1 MAGAAVVPP
10 MSLWPRTLRRNSK
23 AAEGKRKKKSS
34 RKENPYP
41 STGLESFEV
50 VVTELQAKKKQLR
63 LAGTTGVV
71 EKPISE
77 LSSKAPE
84 SDKNEEGKV
93 MDMEDVAKSGGAG
106 GGNRQEDC
114 AQEEAAAAA
123 AAAATGCV
131 HREAEGGIFELP
143 WKMRAATKKRRGG
156 LTCVRSKTA
165 SKAASAMLVAVGT
178 FLASKRAEFGKG
190 IAAAMTFSVV
200 IRKWRNGKLYARF
213 IFSAMASYFLG
224 HLQHSYIFLQ
234 QSPFRSPPGLRIKL
248 QDEQPKPK
256 ELGSA
261 ATMEQQE
268 QEQKSSSFEFPNLL
282 PDSSSSPPPSPIR
295 LGPAATE
302 MKSPRTH
309 PVSSPKTS
317 SNVGSNAIPSR
328 NDLGRKLLS
337 WSLKS
342 RLMKSFHL
350 SKGAAESLPDLSPTI
365 KTENL
370 DSDAASSQCDAAAAS
385 SPKKSGNRFS
395 FSRKPKASS
404 EFPKV
409 AENRSSHRNSKR
421 SGSAAVMSNAQTTN
435 EVQSFTT
442 MACASSGL
450 RNIKTSFLPTTAT
463 IGDRKEMLNMRSSS
477 SVSSSSSLERGVG
490 GGEMWLLCG
499 LFIALLFLLMGQV
512 PAILVTS
519 VFFLVLSQLQKWRSS
534 RVGQAGRDQ
543 KDVTRRTLEEAS
555 RKLHIPSI
563 PGSPVRSPPPSR
575 ADINSTEYHKRIII
589 EGLLERNRKGNS

>member
-10 MSLWPRTLRRNSK
+10 MSLWPRTLRRNGK
-23 AAEGKRKKKSS
+23 AAEGKRKKKSC
-34 RKENPYP
+34 RKENPYA
-41 STGLESFEV
+41 STGLETFAV

-71 EKPISE
+71 EKTISE

-93 MDMEDVAKSGGAG
+93 MDMEVVAKGGRAG

-114 AQEEAAAAA
+114 AQEEATA

-131 HREAEGGIFELP
+131 QAEGGVFELP
-143 WKMRAATKKRRGG
+143 WKMRAASKKRRGG
-156 LTCVRSKTA
+156 LTCVRTRTA
-165 SKAASAMLVAVGT
+165 SKAPSAMLVAVGT

-190 IAAAMTFSVV
+190 IAAAMTFSIV

-224 HLQHSYIFLQ
+224 HLQHSYLFFQ
-234 QSPFRSPPGLRIKL
+234 QSPKHLTFGSPPGLRIKL
-248 QDEQPKPK
+248 QDEQPKK
-256 ELGSA
+256 LGSA

-268 QEQKSSSFEFPNLL
+268 QEPKSSSFEFPILL
-282 PDSSSSPPPSPIR
+282 PGSSSSPPPSPIR
-295 LGPAATE
+295 LGPVATE

-317 SNVGSNAIPSR
+317 SKGSSDASPSR
-328 NDLGRKLLS
+328 NDFGRKLLS
-337 WSLKS
+337 WRLKS
-342 RLMKSFHL
+342 RFIKSFHL

-365 KTENL
+365 KTENS
-370 DSDAASSQCDAAAAS
+370 DSDAASSQRDAAAAS
-385 SPKKSGNRFS
+385 SPKKSGNRFY
-395 FSRKPKASS
+395 FSRKSKASS

-409 AENRSSHRNSKR
+409 AEKR
-421 SGSAAVMSNAQTTN
+421 SGREAIMSNAQTTN
-435 EVQSFTT
+435 EVPSFTT
-442 MACASSGL
+442 MTCASSGL
-450 RNIKTSFLPTTAT
+450 RNIKTSFQPTTAT
-463 IGDRKEMLNMRSSS
+463 IGDRKEMLKMCSSS
-477 SVSSSSSLERGVG
+477 SVSSSSSLERGGG

-499 LFIALLFLLMGQV
+499 LLIALLFLLMGQV

-555 RKLHIPSI
+555 RKLHIPSV
-563 PGSPVRSPPPSR
+563 PGSPVRSPPPFR
-575 ADINSTEYHKRIII
+575 ADINSTEYRKRIII

>member
-10 MSLWPRTLRRNSK
+10 MSLWPRTLRRNGK
-23 AAEGKRKKKSS
+23 AAEGRRKKKSC
-34 RKENPYP
+34 RKENPYA
-41 STGLESFEV
+41 STGLETFAV

-71 EKPISE
+71 EKTISE

-93 MDMEDVAKSGGAG
+93 MDMEVVAKGGGAG

-123 AAAATGCV
+123 TGCA

-143 WKMRAATKKRRGG
+143 WKMRAASKKRRGG

-165 SKAASAMLVAVGT
+165 SKAPSAMLVAVGT

-190 IAAAMTFSVV
+190 IAAAMTFSIV

-224 HLQHSYIFLQ
+224 HLQHSYLFFQ
-234 QSPFRSPPGLRIKL
+234 QSPKHLTFGSPPGLRIKL
-248 QDEQPKPK
+248 QDEQPKK
-256 ELGSA
+256 LGSA

-268 QEQKSSSFEFPNLL
+268 QEPKSSSFEFPILL
-282 PDSSSSPPPSPIR
+282 PGSSSSPPPSPIR
-295 LGPAATE
+295 LGPVATE

-317 SNVGSNAIPSR
+317 SKGSSNASPSR

-337 WSLKS
+337 WRLKS
-342 RLMKSFHL
+342 RFIKSFHL

-365 KTENL
+365 KTENS
-370 DSDAASSQCDAAAAS
+370 DSDAASSQRDAAAAS
-385 SPKKSGNRFS
+385 SPKKSGNRFY
-395 FSRKPKASS
+395 FSRKSKASS

-409 AENRSSHRNSKR
+409 AEKR
-421 SGSAAVMSNAQTTN
+421 SGREAIMSNAQTTN
-435 EVQSFTT
+435 EVPSFTT
-442 MACASSGL
+442 ITCASSGL
-450 RNIKTSFLPTTAT
+450 RNIKTSFQPTTAT
-463 IGDRKEMLNMRSSS
+463 IGDRKEMLKMCSSS
-477 SVSSSSSLERGVG
+477 SVSSSSSLVREG

-499 LFIALLFLLMGQV
+499 LLIALLFLLMGQV

-555 RKLHIPSI
+555 RKLHISSV
-563 PGSPVRSPPPSR
+563 PGSPVRSPPPFR
-575 ADINSTEYHKRIII
+575 ADINSTEYRKRIII

>member
-10 MSLWPRTLRRNSK
+10 MSLWPRTLRRNGT

-34 RKENPYP
+34 RKENPYA
-41 STGLESFEV
+41 STGLETFAV
-50 VVTELQAKKKQLR
+50 VVTELEAKKKQLR

-71 EKPISE
+71 EKTISE

-84 SDKNEEGKV
+84 SDKNVEGKV
-93 MDMEDVAKSGGAG
+93 MDMQDAAKGGGAG
-106 GGNRQEDC
+106 GENRQEDC
-114 AQEEAAAAA
+114 AQEEAAV
-123 AAAATGCV
+123 TGCV

-143 WKMRAATKKRRGG
+143 WKMRAASKKRRGG

-165 SKAASAMLVAVGT
+165 SKAPSAMLVAVGT

-190 IAAAMTFSVV
+190 IAAAMTFSIV

-224 HLQHSYIFLQ
+224 HLQHSYLFFQ
-234 QSPFRSPPGLRIKL
+234 QSPKHLTFGSPPGLRIKL
-248 QDEQPKPK
+248 QDERPKK
-256 ELGSA
+256 LGSA
-261 ATMEQQE
+261 ANMEQQE
-268 QEQKSSSFEFPNLL
+268 QEQKSSSFEFPILL
-282 PDSSSSPPPSPIR
+282 PGSSSSPPPSPIR

-317 SNVGSNAIPSR
+317 SKGDSNASPSR

-337 WSLKS
+337 WRLKS
-342 RLMKSFHL
+342 RLMKSFHF

-365 KTENL
+365 KTENS

-385 SPKKSGNRFS
+385 SPKKSGIRFS

-409 AENRSSHRNSKR
+409 VENKSSHRNSKR
-421 SGSAAVMSNAQTTN
+421 SGRAAIMSNAQTTN

-450 RNIKTSFLPTTAT
+450 RNIKTSFLQTTAT
-463 IGDRKEMLNMRSSS
+463 IGDRKEMLKMSSS
-477 SVSSSSSLERGVG
+477 PSVSSSSSLESGGG

-499 LFIALLFLLMGQV
+499 LLIALLFLLMGQV

-519 VFFLVLSQLQKWRSS
+519 VFFLVLSQIQKWRSS
-534 RVGQAGRDQ
+534 RVGQAGQDQ

>member
-1 MAGAAVVPP
+1 MTRAAVVPP
-10 MSLWPRTLRRNSK
+10 MSLWPRTLRRNGK

-34 RKENPYP
+34 RKENPYA
-41 STGLESFEV
+41 STGLETFAV
-50 VVTELQAKKKQLR
+50 VVTELQAKKTQLR

-71 EKPISE
+71 EKTISE

-93 MDMEDVAKSGGAG
+93 MDMEDVARGAG

-114 AQEEAAAAA
+114 AQEEAAA
-123 AAAATGCV
+123 TGCV
-131 HREAEGGIFELP
+131 HREAEGGILELP
-143 WKMRAATKKRRGG
+143 WKMKAASKKRRGG

-165 SKAASAMLVAVGT
+165 SKAPSAMLVAVGT

-190 IAAAMTFSVV
+190 IADAMTFSIV

-224 HLQHSYIFLQ
+224 HLQHSYLFFQ
-234 QSPFRSPPGLRIKL
+234 QSPKHLTFGSPPGLRIKL
-248 QDEQPKPK
+248 QDEQPKK
-256 ELGSA
+256 LGSA
-261 ATMEQQE
+261 AATEQQE
-268 QEQKSSSFEFPNLL
+268 QEQKSSSFEFPILL
-282 PDSSSSPPPSPIR
+282 PGSSSSPPPSPIR

-317 SNVGSNAIPSR
+317 SKASSNASPR

-337 WSLKS
+337 WRSKF
-342 RLMKSFHL
+342 RHMKSFHL
-350 SKGAAESLPDLSPTI
+350 SKGAVESLPDLSQTV
-365 KTENL
+365 KTENS
-370 DSDAASSQCDAAAAS
+370 DSDAATSQRDAAAAS

-409 AENRSSHRNSKR
+409 AENSSSHRNSKR
-421 SGSAAVMSNAQTTN
+421 SGTAAIMSNAQTTN

-450 RNIKTSFLPTTAT
+450 RNIKTSFQPTTAN
-463 IGDRKEMLNMRSSS
+463 IGDRKEMLKMCSSS
-477 SVSSSSSLERGVG
+477 SVSSSSSLERG

-499 LFIALLFLLMGQV
+499 ILIALLFLLMGQV

-563 PGSPVRSPPPSR
+563 PGSPVRSPPPPR
-575 ADINSTEYHKRIII
+575 ADINSTEYRKRIII

>member
-10 MSLWPRTLRRNSK
+10 MSLWPRTLRRNCK

-34 RKENPYP
+34 RKENPYA
-41 STGLESFEV
+41 STGLESFAV

-93 MDMEDVAKSGGAG
+93 MDMEDVAKGRGAG

-114 AQEEAAAAA
+114 AQEE
-123 AAAATGCV
+123 AAATGCV

-143 WKMRAATKKRRGG
+143 WKMRAASKKRRGG

-178 FLASKRAEFGKG
+178 FLASKRAEFGRG
-190 IAAAMTFSVV
+190 IAAAMTFNVV

-224 HLQHSYIFLQ
+224 HLQHSYLVLQ
-234 QSPFRSPPGLRIKL
+234 ESPKHLTFGSPPGLRIKL

-268 QEQKSSSFEFPNLL
+268 QEQKSSSFEFPILL
-282 PDSSSSPPPSPIR
+282 PGSSSSPPPSPIR

-317 SNVGSNAIPSR
+317 SKGGSNASPSR
-328 NDLGRKLLS
+328 NDLGRRLIS

-365 KTENL
+365 KMENS

-421 SGSAAVMSNAQTTN
+421 SGRAAVMSNAQTTN

-463 IGDRKEMLNMRSSS
+463 IGDRKEMLNMYSSS

-499 LFIALLFLLMGQV
+499 LLIALLFLLIGQV

-563 PGSPVRSPPPSR
+563 PGSPVRSPPPPR

>member
-1 MAGAAVVPP
+1 
-10 MSLWPRTLRRNSK
+10 LRRNGK
-23 AAEGKRKKKSS
+23 AAEGRRKKKSC
-34 RKENPYP
+34 RKENPYA
-41 STGLESFEV
+41 STGLETFAV

-71 EKPISE
+71 EKTISE

-93 MDMEDVAKSGGAG
+93 MDMEVVAKGGGAG

-123 AAAATGCV
+123 TGCA

-143 WKMRAATKKRRGG
+143 WKMRAASKKRRGG

-165 SKAASAMLVAVGT
+165 SKAPSAMLVAVGT

-190 IAAAMTFSVV
+190 IAAAMTFSIV

-224 HLQHSYIFLQ
+224 HLQHSYLFFQ
-234 QSPFRSPPGLRIKL
+234 QSPKHLTFGSPPGLRIKL
-248 QDEQPKPK
+248 QDEQPKK
-256 ELGSA
+256 LGSA

-268 QEQKSSSFEFPNLL
+268 QEPKSSSFEFPILL
-282 PDSSSSPPPSPIR
+282 PGSSSSPPPSPIR
-295 LGPAATE
+295 LGPVATE

-317 SNVGSNAIPSR
+317 SKGSSNASPSR

-337 WSLKS
+337 WRLKS
-342 RLMKSFHL
+342 RFIKSFHL

-365 KTENL
+365 KTENS
-370 DSDAASSQCDAAAAS
+370 DSDAASSQRDAAAAS
-385 SPKKSGNRFS
+385 SPKKSGNRFY
-395 FSRKPKASS
+395 FSRKSKASS

-409 AENRSSHRNSKR
+409 AEKR
-421 SGSAAVMSNAQTTN
+421 SGREAIMSNAQTTN
-435 EVQSFTT
+435 EVPSFTT
-442 MACASSGL
+442 ITCASSGL
-450 RNIKTSFLPTTAT
+450 RNIKTSFQPTTAT
-463 IGDRKEMLNMRSSS
+463 IGDRKEMLKMCSSS
-477 SVSSSSSLERGVG
+477 SVSSSSSLVREG

-499 LFIALLFLLMGQV
+499 LLIALLFLLMGQV

-555 RKLHIPSI
+555 RKLHISSV
-563 PGSPVRSPPPSR
+563 PGSPVRSPPPFR
-575 ADINSTEYHKRIII
+575 ADINSTEYRKRIII

>member
-10 MSLWPRTLRRNSK
+10 MSLWPRTLRRNCK

-34 RKENPYP
+34 RKENPYA
-41 STGLESFEV
+41 STGLETFAV

-63 LAGTTGVV
+63 LTGTTGVV
-71 EKPISE
+71 EKTISE

-93 MDMEDVAKSGGAG
+93 MDMEDVAKGGGSG

-114 AQEEAAAAA
+114 AQQEA

-143 WKMRAATKKRRGG
+143 WKMSAASKKRRGG

-165 SKAASAMLVAVGT
+165 CKAPSAMLVAVGT
-178 FLASKRAEFGKG
+178 FLASKRAEFRKG
-190 IAAAMTFSVV
+190 IAAAMTFSIV
-200 IRKWRNGKLYARF
+200 IRKWRNGKLYGRF

-224 HLQHSYIFLQ
+224 HLQHSYLFFQ
-234 QSPFRSPPGLRIKL
+234 QSPKHLTFGSPSGLRIKL
-248 QDEQPKPK
+248 QDEQPKK
-256 ELGSA
+256 LGSA

-268 QEQKSSSFEFPNLL
+268 QEQKCSSFEFPILL
-282 PDSSSSPPPSPIR
+282 TGSSSSPPPSPIR
-295 LGPAATE
+295 LVPAATE

-317 SNVGSNAIPSR
+317 SKGGSNASPSR

-337 WSLKS
+337 WRLKS

-365 KTENL
+365 KTENS

-409 AENRSSHRNSKR
+409 AENRSSHRKSKR
-421 SGSAAVMSNAQTTN
+421 SGRAAIMSNAQTTN

-463 IGDRKEMLNMRSSS
+463 IGDRKEMLKMCSAS
-477 SVSSSSSLERGVG
+477 SVSSSSSLERGGGG

-499 LFIALLFLLMGQV
+499 LLIALLFLLMGQV

-563 PGSPVRSPPPSR
+563 PGSPVRTPPPSR

-589 EGLLERNRKGNS
+589 EGFLERNRKGNS